1 MLMSN
6 TYNDNIQLV
15 KNVIDVINSG
25 DTTNVSDFIGPTYYN
40 HESRMDPVRSKMRG
54 PEEFSD
60 TVANLHKAFSDL
72 HYELVDSVS
81 LNKKVI
87 AIVSVVGKHT
97 GSFFGFIPPS
107 GNKISY
113 QAVHMFTIGDDGKIS
128 EHKAIRDDLA
138 LMYQLGVV
146 KATVSQYEN
155 FLKEWKGIGQ

>member
-1 MLMSN
+1 
-6 TYNDNIQLV
+6 
-15 KNVIDVINSG
+15 
-25 DTTNVSDFIGPTYYN
+25 
-40 HESRMDPVRSKMRG
+40 MDPVRSKMRG

-81 LNKKVI
+81 SNKKVI

-155 FLKEWKGIGQ
+155 FLKEWKGTRQ